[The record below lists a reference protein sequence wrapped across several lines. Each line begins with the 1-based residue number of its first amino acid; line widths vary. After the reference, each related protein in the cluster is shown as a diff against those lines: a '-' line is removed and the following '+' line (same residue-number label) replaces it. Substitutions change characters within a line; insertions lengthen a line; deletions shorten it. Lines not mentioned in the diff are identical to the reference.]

1 MKIERFEDLK
11 VWQYSR
17 TLVTDVYTLQI
28 TNFMQRILD

>member
-17 TLVTDVYTLQI
+17 TLVTDIY
-28 TNFMQRILD
+28 ILTKGSADEVR